1 MSTQDQTI
9 TAPAPAK
16 VAKISFVEGL
26 HMALDEAMGADE
38 NVIALGEDVG
48 DAQGGGVFKITKGL
62 STKYGTHRVRATPI
76 SEQAIIGAAVGAALV
91 GMRPVAEIMLMNFV
105 TVAMDQIVNHAAK
118 LRFMSGG
125 QTHVPLVIRTTTGVG
140 VGFGGQ
146 HSDML
151 EAWFAHVPGLK
162 VVMASNPADAYGLLR
177 SAIEDDDPVILIEN
191 ILSYGIQGSAPTP
204 GYRVPLGKAAI
215 TREGTDVSIIS
226 YGKAVLDALAVA
238 EKLAAEGVSVEVVDL
253 RTIAP
258 FDEAT
263 VLASVGKTGRAVI
276 VHEAVK
282 AYGTGAEMSSRIHEE
297 LFGQLH
303 APVQRVGGT
312 YSPVPFSSALEKAW
326 IHSQDQITAA
336 VRRTLD
342 WKKPR

>member
-1 MSTQDQTI
+1 MN
-9 TAPAPAK
+9 AG
-16 VAKISFVEGL
+16 KISFAQGL
-26 HMALDEAMGADE
+26 HMALDEAMAADG

-48 DAQGGGVFKITKGL
+48 DEQGGGVFKITAGL
-62 STKYGTHRVRATPI
+62 STKYGKHRVRATPI
-76 SEQAIIGAAVGAALV
+76 SEQAIIGAAVGAAIAGL
-91 GMRPVAEIMLMNFV
+91 RPVAEIMLMNFV

-151 EAWFAHVPGLK
+151 EAWFAHVPGLR
-162 VVMASNPADAYGLLR
+162 VVMASNPADAYGLLA
-177 SAIEDDDPVILIEN
+177 SAIEDDDPVIMIEN
-191 ILSYGIQGSAPTP
+191 ILSYGIQGPAPAP

-215 TREGTDVSIIS
+215 AREGNDATIIA
-226 YGKAVLDALAVA
+226 YGKAVLDS
-238 EKLAAEGVSVEVVDL
+238 LAAAEVLAGEGVSVEVIDL

-263 VLASVGKTGRAVI
+263 VLASVAKTHRAVV

-282 AYGTGAEMSSRIHEE
+282 AFGTGAEISSRIHEA
-297 LFGQLH
+297 LFDTLK
-303 APVQRVGGT
+303 APVGRVGGT
-312 YSPVPFSSALEKAW
+312 FSPVPFSRPLEVAW
-326 IHSQDQITAA
+326 IHSQEQIVAA
-336 VRRTLD
+336 VRATIDR
-342 WKKPR
+342 KGR